1 VNQTLRDRKA
11 LLVFVGPA
19 LTLYVMIVIVPI
31 IWTVGYS
38 LFEGS
43 PITGFQFVGLG
54 NYGKLWQDQDFINAF
69 LFSARYALV
78 VTAGQVGFGL
88 LLALLYLFFLKRSSA
103 FIRTLVF
110 FPVVLPTVA
119 VAQIFVKLFEITPQ
133 YGLVNAIFAAI
144 GQESWV
150 QPWLGRS
157 DSAFWVAALMN
168 IWTAMGFYA
177 VILYAGLLD
186 IPNEIIESARLD
198 GANGF
203 NLVVFVIQPLL
214 TPVLVTSIIFSLNGT
229 LKVFDQLLALT
240 NGGPGKTTTPLTLYM
255 YRVAFNYNDYGYGST
270 IAIILMI
277 ECLIVS
283 LLAFRFAR
291 RDVS

>member
-1 VNQTLRDRKA
+1 MNQTLRDRKA

-110 FPVVLPTVA
+110 FRSSCQRLLLLKSLSSYSRLLHSMVWLMPYL
-119 VAQIFVKLFEITPQ
+119 LR
-133 YGLVNAIFAAI
+133 LV
-144 GQESWV
+144 
-150 QPWLGRS
+150 RS
-157 DSAFWVAALMN
+157 
-168 IWTAMGFYA
+168 
-177 VILYAGLLD
+177 
-186 IPNEIIESARLD
+186 
-198 GANGF
+198 
-203 NLVVFVIQPLL
+203 
-214 TPVLVTSIIFSLNGT
+214 
-229 LKVFDQLLALT
+229 
-240 NGGPGKTTTPLTLYM
+240 PG
-255 YRVAFNYNDYGYGST
+255 YNPG
-270 IAIILMI
+270 
-277 ECLIVS
+277 
-283 LLAFRFAR
+283 
-291 RDVS
+291 

>member
-1 VNQTLRDRKA
+1 MNQTLRDRKA

-103 FIRTLVF
+103 FYSNTG
-110 FPVVLPTVA
+110 
-119 VAQIFVKLFEITPQ
+119 IF
-133 YGLVNAIFAAI
+133 
-144 GQESWV
+144 S
-150 QPWLGRS
+150 GR
-157 DSAFWVAALMN
+157 L
-168 IWTAMGFYA
+168 
-177 VILYAGLLD
+177 
-186 IPNEIIESARLD
+186 
-198 GANGF
+198 ANGCCCS
-203 NLVVFVIQPLL
+203 NLCQAI
-214 TPVLVTSIIFSLNGT
+214 
-229 LKVFDQLLALT
+229 
-240 NGGPGKTTTPLTLYM
+240 
-255 YRVAFNYNDYGYGST
+255 RDYST
-270 IAIILMI
+270 
-277 ECLIVS
+277 VWS
-283 LLAFRFAR
+283 G
-291 RDVS
+291 